1 MRGGLQGAEDPPVG
15 KEFETPLSTEDNSG
29 VENSSTLVT
38 TLIRWVSSI
47 HLIYIECIMLGVRGG
62 GIVGKCWMVWYEKKI
77 ISWN

>member
-38 TLIRWVSSI
+38 TLIR
-47 HLIYIECIMLGVRGG
+47 
-62 GIVGKCWMVWYEKKI
+62 
-77 ISWN
+77 